1 MNQKKLEGK
10 RALVTGASRGIG
22 EAILRELHAQGA
34 DVILHYGTSFDRAK
48 SIADE
53 LSCEMRQAD
62 LRNTEDV
69 VNLLGDIDKLDILVN
84 NAGITK
90 DGLLMQFS
98 MDDWMAPIDIN
109 LTAPFLLCKQA
120 SMIMMRQRS
129 GSIINISSTS
139 GINPN
144 RGQANYAAS
153 KAGLYA
159 MTKSLS
165 RELAKKKVRVNCV
178 APGFIETEMTK
189 DLPKDLLTEVKKRV
203 PMRRYGRA
211 EEVAKVVAFLASD
224 DASYVTG
231 QQWVVD
237 GGLT

>member
-1 MNQKKLEGK
+1 MTPKKLQGK

-22 EAILRELHAQGA
+22 EAILRELHFQGA
-34 DVILHYGTSFDRAK
+34 EVILHYGNSYEKAK
-48 SIADE
+48 KISDE

-62 LRNTEDV
+62 LRNPKDV
-69 VNLLGDIDKLDILVN
+69 ESLFDGIDRLDILVN

-90 DGLLMQFS
+90 DGLLMQLS
-98 MDDWMAPIDIN
+98 LEDWMAPIDVN

-120 SMIMMRQRS
+120 SFMMMQQRC

-144 RGQANYAAS
+144 RGQSNYAAA
-153 KAGLYA
+153 KAALYA
-159 MTKSLS
+159 MTKSLA

-189 DLPKDLLTEVKKRV
+189 DLPKDLLVEVKKRV
-203 PMRRYGRA
+203 PMRRYGRSD
-211 EEVAKVVAFLASD
+211 EVAKVVAFLASD